1 MMTSDQK
8 KSRTQAQSNE
18 LWRESTMKNYK
29 KILCGALA
37 AAMVLTTA
45 AVPAFAAAKPALN
58 KTKLTMN
65 VGDTAT
71 LSVKNAGK
79 DKITWTSNK
88 KTVAAVTAKG
98 KVTAKKAGKAVVS
111 ATLKKAGKT
120 LKCNVTVKA
129 AKEDTKAQDITK
141 MLAGKTYKGTAE
153 AMGTTMDALL
163 LSFDADGN
171 VKGQMLDVATM
182 GMKDVAGTYTAT
194 LAGKTVTITVKG
206 ADGTTD
212 TEVLTVVKD
221 DFSELSATKTVMGM
235 DIPVTVLEVTE

>member
-1 MMTSDQK
+1 
-8 KSRTQAQSNE
+8 
-18 LWRESTMKNYK
+18 MKNYK

-45 AVPAFAAAKPALN
+45 AVPASAAAKPALN
-58 KTKLTMN
+58 KTKLTMT
-65 VGDTAT
+65 VGDSAT
-71 LSVKNAGK
+71 LKVKNAAK
-79 DKITWTSNK
+79 KETITWKSNK
-88 KTVAAVTAKG
+88 KAVAAVTKKG
-98 KVTAKKAGKAVVS
+98 KVTAKSAGKAVVS
-111 ATLKKAGKT
+111 ATLKKAKKT
-120 LKCNVTVKA
+120 LKCNVTVNA
-129 AKEDTKAQDITK
+129 AKEETKAQDITAL
-141 MLAGKTYKGTAE
+141 LAGKTYKGTAT

-171 VKGQMLDVATM
+171 VKGQMLDVETM

-194 LAGKTVTITVKG
+194 LEGKTVTITVKG

-235 DIPVTVLEVTE
+235 DIPVTVVEVTE

>member
-1 MMTSDQK
+1 M
-8 KSRTQAQSNE
+8 E
-18 LWRESTMKNYK
+18 GITMKNYK
-29 KILCGALA
+29 KILCGALT

-45 AVPAFAAAKPALN
+45 AVPAFAAAKPALSQ
-58 KTKLTMN
+58 TKLALT
-65 VGDTAT
+65 VGQSAT
-71 LSVKNAGK
+71 LTVKNAGK
-79 DKITWTSNK
+79 DKITWSSK
-88 KTVAAVTAKG
+88 KASVAAVSKKG
-98 KVTAKKAGKAVVS
+98 KVTAKAAGKTVVS

-163 LSFDADGN
+163 LSFDAEGN
-171 VKGQMLDVATM
+171 VTGKMLDTETM

-206 ADGTTD
+206 ADGSTV
-212 TEVLTVVKD
+212 TETLTVESD
-221 DFSELSATKTVMGM
+221 DFSKLSATKNVMGM
-235 DIPVTVLEVTE
+235 DIPVTVVEVTE

>member
-1 MMTSDQK
+1 
-8 KSRTQAQSNE
+8 
-18 LWRESTMKNYK
+18 MKNYK

-45 AVPAFAAAKPALN
+45 AVPAFAAAKPALSQ
-58 KTKLTMN
+58 TKLALN
-65 VGDTAT
+65 VGESAT

-79 DKITWTSNK
+79 DKITWSSK
-88 KTVAAVTAKG
+88 KAAVASVSKKG
-98 KVTAKKAGKAVVS
+98 KVTAKAAGKTVVS

-129 AKEDTKAQDITK
+129 AAKAQDITK

-171 VKGQMLDVATM
+171 VTGKMLDTETM
-182 GMKDVAGTYTAT
+182 AMKDVAGTYTAT
-194 LAGKTVTITVKG
+194 LEGKTVTITVKG
-206 ADGTTD
+206 ADGSTV
-212 TEVLTVVKD
+212 TETLTVESS
-221 DFSELSATKTVMGM
+221 DFSKLSATKTVMGQE
-235 DIPVTVLEVTE
+235 IPVTVVEVTE

>member
-1 MMTSDQK
+1 
-8 KSRTQAQSNE
+8 
-18 LWRESTMKNYK
+18 MKNYK

-45 AVPAFAAAKPALN
+45 AVPASAAAKPALN

-88 KTVAAVTAKG
+88 KAVAAVTAKG

-129 AKEDTKAQDITK
+129 AKEETKAQDITAL
-141 MLAGKTYKGTAE
+141 LAGKTYKGTAT
-153 AMGTTMDALL
+153 AMGTSMDALL

-171 VKGQMLDVATM
+171 VKGQMLDVANNLS
-182 GMKDVAGTYTAT
+182 MKDVAGTYTAT

-235 DIPVTVLEVTE
+235 DIPVTVVEVTE